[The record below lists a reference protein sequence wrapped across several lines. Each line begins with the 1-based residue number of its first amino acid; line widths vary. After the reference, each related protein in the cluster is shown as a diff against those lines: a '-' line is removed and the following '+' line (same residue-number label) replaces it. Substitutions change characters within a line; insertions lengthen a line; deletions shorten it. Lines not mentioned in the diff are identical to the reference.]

1 MRGPSSARAHPAD
14 STTAMVWRSQQ
25 VTVLCVTLE
34 IGGSAGMHSELAE
47 GLARYTLVPETIFLY
62 RFSDGRGWL
71 LEAWECTKEEGFEET
86 GWAGWSLKEF
96 QVFRGHKRFH

>member
-14 STTAMVWRSQQ
+14 STTAMVWQSQQ

-47 GLARYTLVPETIFLY
+47 GLARYTLVPETIFAY
-62 RFSDGRGWL
+62 RFSEGRGWL
-71 LEAWECTKEEGFEET
+71 LEAWECTKEEVIEET
-86 GWAGWSLKEF
+86 SLAGERKSGGEGK
-96 QVFRGHKRFH
+96 RGR